1 MERDLWPRL
10 SPGVPVVSWVGG
22 WHCYWLFAQQYPEG
36 IRKYDYDPSFAI
48 RGLHYDIQKVS
59 GSALTDHS

>member
-1 MERDLWPRL
+1 MQLAQAWPT
-10 SPGVPVVSWVGG
+10 PVPK
-22 WHCYWLFAQQYPEG
+22 QYPEG

-59 GSALTDHS
+59 GKATDSSDPLLIGCASALLP